1 MNKELIS
8 KANAELKRLMD
19 WFEEHKKAFDY
30 LDLKLHDVSY
40 YNWDKAKEEF
50 PIVFEEYKADDLFYW
65 FCEDSYENMREYFR
79 EEGITYKT
87 KQLGRTSSFYLHD
100 CELVEFTGRY
110 RDEFNW
116 EYMLYNLIN
125 HYGYCDT
132 VPDITQDGKID
143 ENDQYLED
151 CETNLK
157 YIATEM
163 YDEITKAF
171 GDTVKCYEYIRDFK
185 EHQVEYYKE
194 ELEYRQDEILNE
206 REAERQR
213 EEDDW
218 LNLMNVIFA

>member
-1 MNKELIS
+1 MKKELIA

-19 WFEEHKKAFDY
+19 WFEENKEAFND

-40 YNWDKAKEEF
+40 YNWFKAEEEF

-65 FCEDSYENMREYFR
+65 FCEVSYDNMLEYFR

-87 KQLGRTSSFYLHD
+87 KQLGRTSRFYLHD
-100 CELVEFTGRY
+100 NELIEFTGRY
-110 RDEFNW
+110 RDEFRW
-116 EYMLYNLIN
+116 EYMLYNLVN
-125 HYGYCDT
+125 HYGYNDT
-132 VPDITQDGKID
+132 VPNITENGTID
-143 ENDQYLED
+143 ETDQYLED
-151 CETNLK
+151 CETNLE

-163 YDEITKAF
+163 YDEITKVF
-171 GDTVKCYEYIRDFK
+171 DDTVKCYEYIRDFK

-213 EEDDW
+213 GEDDW
-218 LNLMNVIFA
+218 LNLMNVIFV